1 MPEAIKDDETCL
13 HRRMDADAII
23 YERLPIRLM
32 PVRGGVME
40 ASVAVDNCCHA
51 VFEDRRRGGF
61 WKYVFCVF

>member
-1 MPEAIKDDETCL
+1 
-13 HRRMDADAII
+13 MDADAII

-40 ASVAVDNCCHA
+40 ASVAVDNYCHA
-51 VFEDRRRGGF
+51 LFEDRRRGGF